1 MKKILAIAL
10 LTLVA
15 TTASAQYHHQQQQ
28 YQQQHQRHG
37 HSIVPF
43 VLGAVVAGVIIESQR
58 QPVIVQPAIVA
69 DPNVVYIDGLIY
81 RRELVFVNGSYQE
94 VLVRVYRREDFH
106 RNPGF

>member
-1 MKKILAIAL
+1 MKKILTIAL

-15 TTASAQYHHQQQQ
+15 TTASAQYHHHQRQ
-28 YQQQHQRHG
+28 YQQQHHQRHG

-69 DPNVVYIDGLIY
+69 DPNVAYIDGQIY
-81 RRELVFVNGSYQE
+81 RKEVIFINGSYQE
-94 VLVRVYRREDFH
+94 VLVRVYRRDDFY
-106 RNPGF
+106 RN